1 VQPDWL
7 HSIIHG
13 MGLFRTLK
21 QILMEL
27 AQAREVN
34 TPSNVSL
41 ERRSPKPVCD
51 QTPRPIG
58 TVLSPAQRQYLLQ
71 VINQKLASEKGNAA
85 VNS

>member
-1 VQPDWL
+1 
-7 HSIIHG
+7 
-13 MGLFRTLK
+13 MGLFRSLK

-27 AQAREVN
+27 AQGREVN
-34 TPSNVSL
+34 TPSNVNP
-41 ERRSPKPVCD
+41 ERRVHSPKPVCD

-85 VNS
+85 VN